1 MRFVVGV
8 MHLTATLGLTAA
20 LGLTATAALGAGCFH
35 TDEDDIYVA
44 PAPYDLSVPPGP
56 TDLAAR
62 RDDGGGTTTNL
73 GSGRARPADS
83 TPLHVNAGGS
93 VTVPDG
99 QYGFT
104 VTANGQGGYRV
115 AWVDATG
122 AGLRYHGSIFI
133 HGSYSQVSS
142 TGMNYATA
150 NGERLDFESQPGA
163 GQLGYVDFVSSSDP
177 ITVDVL
183 AGAQLGTLYYDDVND
198 VTQTILTPATFTSP

>member
-1 MRFVVGV
+1 MRLLVGV
-8 MHLTATLGLTAA
+8 ITITA
-20 LGLTATAALGAGCFH
+20 CFSNV
-35 TDEDDIYVA
+35 EDDVFIEG
-44 PAPYDLSVPPGP
+44 PPPDLSFPATDGP
-56 TDLAAR
+56 RLLG
-62 RDDGGGTTTNL
+62 DGGSNL
-73 GSGRARPADS
+73 GSGRGRPADS

-115 AWVDATG
+115 AWVDAAG

-133 HGSYSQVSS
+133 HGSFEQVSS

-150 NGERLDFESQPGA
+150 SGERLDFESQPGA

-177 ITVDVL
+177 ITLDVL
-183 AGAQLGTLYYDDVND
+183 AGAQPGTIWYDDLND
-198 VTQTILTPATFTSP
+198 FAQTIVTPATFTSP